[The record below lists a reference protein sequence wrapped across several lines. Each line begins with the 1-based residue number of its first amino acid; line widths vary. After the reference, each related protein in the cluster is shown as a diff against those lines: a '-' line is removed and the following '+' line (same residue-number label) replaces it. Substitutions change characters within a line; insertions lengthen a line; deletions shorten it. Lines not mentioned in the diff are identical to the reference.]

1 MKLVYIFSIFILF
14 CSACSSE
21 KVNEQKVDLSKDE
34 NVIAELNK
42 SSEHKFS
49 SNDVCIERPD
59 SFKDLILVGYF
70 AHDRGCTGNIV
81 FYKGVEST
89 VSEIYTTL
97 LKDHGWAKKVNR
109 EKLAIN
115 LVTQVLLKWV
125 SPLFS
130 EPKDFSQNS
139 MHSFSPP
146 MAREEQNEV
155 IVSTWVLEPAGMQPE
170 SSYYLF
176 TAAFNDK
183 GEMTRSEMTD
193 RFSVNY

>member
-1 MKLVYIFSIFILF
+1 MKLIFSYIFLMFLAYS
-14 CSACSSE
+14 CST
-21 KVNEQKVDLSKDE
+21 KKGEQVKLDLSKDE

-42 SSEHKFS
+42 SSEHQFTS
-49 SNDVCIERPD
+49 DDVCIERPD

-97 LKDHGWAKKVNR
+97 LKDNGWANKVKR
-109 EKLAIN
+109 EKLALN
-115 LVTQVLLKWV
+115 LVTDVLLKWV

-130 EPKDFSQNS
+130 EPKNFSQNS
-139 MHSFSPP
+139 MYSFSPP
-146 MAREEQNEV
+146 MAIIEQNEV